1 MSGFVSSEDALS
13 VDEFDN
19 ESESFDL
26 QTKERQ
32 AVRHQAGPAR
42 AVDFSVNVS
51 GKLHRSQRSASTSE
65 SPTTSWVGS
74 SRPLFVAPSNGP
86 RSIGNFHDYYLEL
99 GQWPELSPE
108 KQAEVASKYTLVKQ
122 EYTKNL
128 GAIQEL
134 EGQT

>member
-1 MSGFVSSEDALS
+1 MSVQFHELG
-13 VDEFDN
+13 
-19 ESESFDL
+19 
-26 QTKERQ
+26 
-32 AVRHQAGPAR
+32 
-42 AVDFSVNVS
+42 
-51 GKLHRSQRSASTSE
+51 
-65 SPTTSWVGS
+65 
-74 SRPLFVAPSNGP
+74 FVAPSNGP

-134 EGQT
+134 EGQIQQLKTEPCSNCERLEASTRSSKQALEEAIQLSNILLSQIYKFNLSMNP